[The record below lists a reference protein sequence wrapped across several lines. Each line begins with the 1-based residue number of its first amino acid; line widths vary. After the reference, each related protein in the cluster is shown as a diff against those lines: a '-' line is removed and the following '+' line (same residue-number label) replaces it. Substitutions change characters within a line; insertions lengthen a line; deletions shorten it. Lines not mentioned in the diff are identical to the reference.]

1 VPEPPL
7 LNGAEEAGHHYLR
20 RWQIWA
26 PVNLDVRSQT
36 PEWHAAQDLRGGPSV
51 QFAWQPYDRS
61 AIPSQTTAPR
71 EDVKN
76 FFYLDIRYRKQD
88 GNVFRVST
96 PALVLTSSQRS
107 LTWCSAIS
115 AIP

>member
-1 VPEPPL
+1 VPELPL

-26 PVNLDVRSQT
+26 PVKLDVRSQT
-36 PEWHAAQDLRGGPSV
+36 PEWNAAQDRWGASPK

-76 FFYLDIRYRKQD
+76 FFYLDVRYRKQD
-88 GNVFRVST
+88 GNVFGVSA

-107 LTWCSAIS
+107 LT
-115 AIP
+115 

>member
-1 VPEPPL
+1 MPEPPL

-26 PVNLDVRSQT
+26 PVKLGIPDQT
-36 PEWHAAQDLRGGPSV
+36 PGWCGAQDDWGASPV

-61 AIPSQTTAPR
+61 AIQTTAPR

-76 FFYLDIRYRKQD
+76 FFYLDVRYRKQD
-88 GNVFRVST
+88 GNVFCVST

-115 AIP
+115 ALP